1 MAKAYTILFT
11 HSVLCENSLFDLYTM
26 FDMRPILSQAQS
38 LELICKGL
46 QPCSP
51 YYWRRPT
58 GKSVENRAIIFCKCI
73 LYTKLFTRRL
83 LHINVEYGTESKQKS
98 NCYIMFWKF
107 LCLINNKSNYK
118 ITMAN
123 TFVCYCTQIQ
133 TSYRIKL

>member
-58 GKSVENRAIIFCKCI
+58 VKSVENRAIIFCKCI

-83 LHINVEYGTESKQKS
+83 LHINVEYGPESKQKS
-98 NCYIMFWKF
+98 NCYIIFWKF

>member
-58 GKSVENRAIIFCKCI
+58 VKSVENRAIIFCKCI

-83 LHINVEYGTESKQKS
+83 LHINVEYGPESKQKS
-98 NCYIMFWKF
+98 NCYIIFESFYVLLTTKAIMKIPWLPLLYILYTNSNF
-107 LCLINNKSNYK
+107 LKN
-118 ITMAN
+118 
-123 TFVCYCTQIQ
+123 V
-133 TSYRIKL
+133 